1 MGHNLAPSGPSRQRV
16 PRSAGVLEHRHDDD
30 CDDDCGSDSDS
41 DSDSGPAP

>member
-30 CDDDCGSDSDS
+30 CDCDDDCGSDSDS
-41 DSDSGPAP
+41 GPAP